1 MPGEREVVL
10 MACSSLAA
18 PRDTDAAPF
27 GPKVWR
33 GIAGRAKAAGLGLAE
48 LPELD
53 APVLTARLGLKPADG
68 DRLHRL
74 LQRGTQLAFELER
87 LQRVGIGTE
96 TIVDEG
102 YPAHLREK
110 LGEDAPTVLFI
121 AGERSLLGISGLG
134 VVGSRDADPGAL
146 RWAEEAGRQAAVQRW
161 STVSGGARGIDQ
173 AAMRA
178 AWDAGGVVIAAV
190 AEGVERALR
199 DASMR
204 AAILEERIVVT
215 SPYRPDAPFSV
226 GAAMGRNRLIYGLA
240 TATVVVSSAV
250 GEGGTW
256 TGAVEALKHDWGPVL
271 VRDEPGAPAGNRKLM
286 ELGGRGVGMDV
297 LQGLPAL
304 IVPRAK
310 RTKADKAAQATLFD

>member
-1 MPGEREVVL
+1 MTAEREVVL

-18 PRDTDAAPF
+18 PRDADAAPF
-27 GPKVWR
+27 GPRAWR
-33 GIAGRAKAAGLGLAE
+33 AVAGRAKAAGLSLAD
-48 LPELD
+48 LPGLD
-53 APVLTARLGLKPADG
+53 APVLTARLGLKHTDG

-96 TIVDEG
+96 TILDEG

-110 LGEDAPTVLFI
+110 LGEDAPAVLFI
-121 AGERSLLGISGLG
+121 AGDRSLLGISGLG
-134 VVGSRDADPGAL
+134 VVGCRDADPGAL
-146 RWAEEAGRQAAVQRW
+146 TWAEEAGRQAAAQRW

-173 AAMRA
+173 AGMRA

-204 AAILEERIVVT
+204 AAILEERVVVT

-226 GAAMGRNRLIYGLA
+226 GAAMGRNKLIYGLA

-256 TGAVEALKHDWGPVL
+256 AGAVEALKHDWGPVL
-271 VRDEPGAPAGNRKLM
+271 VRDEPEAPAGNRKLID
-286 ELGGRGVGMDV
+286 LGGKAVALDA
-297 LQGLPAL
+297 LQALPGL
-304 IVPRAK
+304 VTPRAK
-310 RTKADKAAQATLFD
+310 KSKVDKAAQATLFD